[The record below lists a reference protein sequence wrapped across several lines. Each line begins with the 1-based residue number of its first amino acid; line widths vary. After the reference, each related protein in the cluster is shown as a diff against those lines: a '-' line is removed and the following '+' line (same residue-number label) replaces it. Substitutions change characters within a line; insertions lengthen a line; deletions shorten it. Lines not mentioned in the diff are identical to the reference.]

1 MTAEN
6 RTSLPTIGW
15 RERLAL
21 PELGVTSVK
30 AKIDTGA
37 RSSALHAFD
46 IELFKRDDTE
56 FVRFKVHPSQ
66 RDKKKVITA
75 EARLLETRAVKNSGG
90 QAETRPVIRTIVSA
104 NNQQWPIDLT
114 LTNRDMMGF
123 RMLLG
128 REAVRRRFLVDSGQS
143 YLQSPS
149 PKHKLKKSSSKDH
162 KQKKTKGSQQLKHEN
177 SNFIKKLRA
186 LFNPSA

>member
-1 MTAEN
+1 MTAKT
-6 RTSLPTIGW
+6 RTNLPTIGW

-21 PELGVTSVK
+21 PDLAVISVK

-46 IELFKRDDTE
+46 IELFKQDDVD

-66 RDKKKVITA
+66 RNKKKVITA
-75 EARLLETRAVKNSGG
+75 EAKLLEMRAIKNSGG
-90 QAETRPVIRTIVSA
+90 QAETRPVIRTLVSTDD
-104 NNQQWPIDLT
+104 QQWPIDLT

-128 REAVRRRFLVDSGQS
+128 REAVRRRFLVDPGQS

-149 PKHKLKKSSSKDH
+149 PKHKLKKSSSKDR
-162 KQKKTKGSQQLKHEN
+162 KQKKIKSSQKLKHEN
-177 SNFIKKLRA
+177 SNLIKKLRA
-186 LFNPSA
+186 LLNPSA